1 MTDSRI
7 ETGVPRAD
15 NILKGGLLPNSAT
28 LVRGAPG
35 AGKTIFGLH
44 FLTTTADPDATN
56 LYINLGEPAVYLEA
70 TADSFGLNTD
80 TIEFLD
86 LSPSGKEF
94 QTDSTYTLFR
104 SGEVEQPSIVEAIR
118 QKVDA
123 AEPERVMIDPVTVM
137 RHLAP
142 DKRQFRTQILS
153 LLDFLKA
160 KGATVLLT
168 SQAAPSI
175 PDDDLQFLADTVIN
189 LDLEAGHRTLRISKF
204 RGSSSWKG
212 PHTVTIDD
220 GGIQVWP
227 RLDPTRHRRDGE
239 TDTLSS
245 GVSELDSLLN
255 GGIATGT
262 VTFLS
267 GPTGSGKT
275 TTGLQFISEAAS
287 NDKRSVLYSF
297 EEGRKTMF
305 DRAEAVGIPIERMID
320 DGALVIEEIGPD
332 ELSID
337 GFTHRL
343 RTEVEEDGAEIVMI
357 DGISGYERAF
367 QEPGTDTTRQLI
379 KIGRYLRNMNV
390 TGVITNEVHQITGE
404 FRATEQQVS
413 HLADGIIVLQHVEYR
428 GELQKVIGVLK
439 MRSSDV
445 ETGLRTLD
453 ITEDG
458 LRIGQELS
466 DLRGVLTGTPD
477 WQTGGT

>member
-1 MTDSRI
+1 MRDSRI

-15 NILKGGLLPNSAT
+15 EILDGGLLPESAT

-44 FLTTTADPDATN
+44 FLTTTDPDATA
-56 LYINLGEPAVYLEA
+56 LYINLGEPEAYLEA

-80 TIEFLD
+80 AIEFLD
-86 LSPSGKEF
+86 LSPSGQEF
-94 QTDSTYTLFR
+94 QTNSTYTLFR
-104 SGEVEQPSIVEAIR
+104 SDEVEQPSLVDSIREKVEA
-118 QKVDA
+118 V
-123 AEPERVMIDPVTVM
+123 EPERVMIDPVTVL
-137 RHLAP
+137 RHLTP
-142 DKRQFRTQILS
+142 DERQFRTQVLS

-160 KGATVLLT
+160 EGATVLLT
-168 SQAAPSI
+168 SQAAQSI

-189 LDLEAGHRTLRISKF
+189 LDLETGHRTMRVSKF
-204 RGSSSWKG
+204 RGSSSREG

-220 GGIQVWP
+220 SGMTVWP
-227 RLDPTRHRRDGE
+227 RLDPSRHGREGE
-239 TDTLSS
+239 TETLSS

-262 VTFLS
+262 VTFVS

-275 TTGLQFISEAAS
+275 TTGLHFIREAAS
-287 NDKRSVLYSF
+287 NDNRSVLYSF
-297 EEGRKTMF
+297 EEGRKTMIG
-305 DRAEAVGIPIERMID
+305 RANAVGVPIEEMID
-320 DGALVIEEIGPD
+320 DGTLLIEEIGPD

-337 GFTHRL
+337 EFTHQI
-343 RTEVEEDGAEIVMI
+343 RTEVEEEGTEIVMI

-367 QEPGTDTTRQLI
+367 RDTESDTTRQLI

-413 HLADGIIVLQHVEYR
+413 HLADGIIILRHVEYR

-439 MRSSDV
+439 MRSSDF
-445 ETGLRTLD
+445 ETRLRILD

-458 LRIGQELS
+458 LHVGENLS

-477 WQTGGT
+477 WQTDGT